1 MKTIKYLIPAVIA
14 AMSITDAGATEGKMK
29 GVDKSNFDETIS
41 PKDDFFQFACGGW
54 MKANPLPA
62 QYSRFGTFDILAENN
77 KTQVKEL
84 IQNLA
89 NTSEAKEAGSIAQK
103 VNDMYQLGMDSV
115 RLNAEK
121 ASPLKADLEKIT
133 TAKRADF
140 INIISWLHMGIG
152 APFFDTAP
160 LSEFDFS
167 FLYYPLI
174 FYLSHGRS
182 DPCCC
187 TGRFFHPL
195 ASVQHLLYNFCIR
208 ICTVF

>member
-152 APFFDTAP
+152 APFFDTGVMSDLMDSKSFISFSIADMAFS
-160 LSEFDFS
+160 LSSTFFCAFRSTFS
-167 FLYYPLI
+167 
-174 FYLSHGRS
+174 R
-182 DPCCC
+182 
-187 TGRFFHPL
+187 
-195 ASVQHLLYNFCIR
+195 AFCSA
-208 ICTVF
+208 

>member
-84 IQNLA
+84 IQ
-89 NTSEAKEAGSIAQK
+89 KI
-103 VNDMYQLGMDSV
+103 
-115 RLNAEK
+115 
-121 ASPLKADLEKIT
+121 LK
-133 TAKRADF
+133 
-140 INIISWLHMGIG
+140 
-152 APFFDTAP
+152 
-160 LSEFDFS
+160 
-167 FLYYPLI
+167 
-174 FYLSHGRS
+174 
-182 DPCCC
+182 
-187 TGRFFHPL
+187 
-195 ASVQHLLYNFCIR
+195 
-208 ICTVF
+208 